1 MYDETYNCVQN
12 YIGETGRNPIR
23 RDKHCDIGKNSKAGK
38 RLYQFP
44 EHKFKLK
51 ILRRVRNKV
60 TKRKIHQ
67 AYYLMCIRPF
77 LNNHLESASFT
88 LF

>member
-1 MYDETYNCVQN
+1 MTEHIILLQIILVKQDEMYHKN
-12 YIGETGRNPIR
+12 
-23 RDKHCDIGKNSKAGK
+23 KHCDVGKNSKAAK

-77 LNNHLESASFT
+77 LNNHLESVSFI